1 MHRPISNR
9 RAAFHILGVVL
20 LIAVSL
26 AVLSKIGMRTGVLGR
41 STELTVR
48 FGRVDGLRAGDQ
60 VRLQGLRIGSVS
72 RIDPPAKA
80 GEDLVVRLKVDPSIA
95 RLLRS
100 DCSAS
105 IAFQGMIGQPVV
117 ELAAGSADAG
127 ELDPARPL
135 NGRTSDGIAQLTQR
149 ASESLAK
156 LEKLTDEA
164 SAGVKQLNAITA
176 VIAKGEGSVGK
187 LVMNDDAYRK
197 LVDVGEQGERTLEDL
212 QENLESLKQS
222 WFFSRMFEDRGFYER
237 DTTLFDPSAD
247 QIRKSLATSDLFEY
261 GTAILTPLGRSRIDN
276 ALGTI
281 RLALKPDSK
290 IVVAAFSVPG
300 TGGESMNLLMT
311 QKQAESVRDYLER
324 QHRISYVSLFKSRKV
339 TAVGFGSRPPSFWN
353 VENVPPG
360 RVELVVSTPRADRS

>member
-149 ASESLAK
+149 ASESLARANSGR
-156 LEKLTDEA
+156 TPATGA
-164 SAGVKQLNAITA
+164 SMSMRSSAASCSSIAA
-176 VIAKGEGSVGK
+176 VYTFVVEPICISV
-187 LVMNDDAYRK
+187 LV
-197 LVDVGEQGERTLEDL
+197 
-212 QENLESLKQS
+212 
-222 WFFSRMFEDRGFYER
+222 RMG
-237 DTTLFDPSAD
+237 
-247 QIRKSLATSDLFEY
+247 
-261 GTAILTPLGRSRIDN
+261 
-276 ALGTI
+276 
-281 RLALKPDSK
+281 
-290 IVVAAFSVPG
+290 
-300 TGGESMNLLMT
+300 
-311 QKQAESVRDYLER
+311 
-324 QHRISYVSLFKSRKV
+324 
-339 TAVGFGSRPPSFWN
+339 
-353 VENVPPG
+353 
-360 RVELVVSTPRADRS
+360 